1 LSRARPGAR
10 LLEAAARPSLAGVK
24 KIGLLAAAALLAG
37 AAPPAPVA
45 GVWDLEWKNAHGATR
60 SAWLLM
66 RQRGERIECELHG
79 RHEVNAAGRIEGG
92 RFELRGSRLLIPYR
106 IIGRVEGGRMEGAVA
121 APGFERHFVGVR
133 RRG

>member
-1 LSRARPGAR
+1 M
-10 LLEAAARPSLAGVK
+10 
-24 KIGLLAAAALLAG
+24 GLLAAAAALLVG
-37 AAPPAPVA
+37 AAPPPAAVA
-45 GVWDLEWKNAHGATR
+45 GVWDLVWKNAHGETR

-79 RHEVNAAGRIEGG
+79 RHEVSAAGRVEGN

-106 IIGRVEGGRMEGAVA
+106 IAGRVDGGRMEGAVA
-121 APGFERHFVGVR
+121 APGFERHFTGVR